1 MWLDV
6 AYAARKAAVGM
17 ATPIDLCAWAGV
29 LRRWATT
36 VNNQITAAKMRRL
49 ADDLERLAARK
60 DGGGPPQ
67 AA

>member
-1 MWLDV
+1 
-6 AYAARKAAVGM
+6 M
-17 ATPIDLCAWAGV
+17 ATPIDIRVWAGA

-36 VNNQITAAKMRRL
+36 VNDQITAAKMRRL
-49 ADDLERLAARK
+49 ADDLERLAGRK